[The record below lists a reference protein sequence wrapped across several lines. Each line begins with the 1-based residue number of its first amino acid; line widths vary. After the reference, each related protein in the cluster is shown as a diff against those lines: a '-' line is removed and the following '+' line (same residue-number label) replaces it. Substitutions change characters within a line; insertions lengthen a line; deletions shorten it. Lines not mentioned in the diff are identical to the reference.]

1 MKNKAGNGMGIA
13 GIIFLIFLTLKL
25 AKVGTVAN
33 WS

>member
-1 MKNKAGNGMGIA
+1 MKNKTGNGMGIA
-13 GIIFLIFLTLKL
+13 GTIFLIFLTLKL